1 MQIVSVPCA
10 GTAARL
16 FARPQEPN
24 SHKLIVVRRR
34 VSERIINAATIGCWR
49 VNESVEISFIID
61 RFENCAL
68 VANRLRVFYQNSRCA
83 LDPPHAPACPQ
94 KSAVGIKLFQPSH
107 GMETIDGDSIFAVKA
122 VICDIA
128 NASSVQ

>member
-49 VNESVEISFIID
+49 GNEAVEISFIID
-61 RFENCAL
+61 RFETYAP
-68 VANRLRVFYQNSRCA
+68 VANPLVVLYKTSPGA
-83 LDPPHAPACPQ
+83 IDPPHAPACPQ
-94 KSAVGIKLFQPSH
+94 KPAVGIKLFQPSH
-107 GMETIDGDSIFAVKA
+107 G
-122 VICDIA
+122 
-128 NASSVQ
+128 